1 MSQRIS
7 FRLRKYKRGAHA
19 MKKAELLA
27 EYIFNRRIFLEHEI
41 VQLQE
46 NVRYRPVSSVDCLE
60 LIIARERLAMFI
72 EVTQDISALLKL
84 KNGIPP

>member
-7 FRLRKYKRGAHA
+7 FRLRKYKRGVHT

-27 EYIFNRRIFLEHEI
+27 EYIFNRRLYLEHDI
-41 VQLQE
+41 QQLQE

-60 LIIARERLAMFI
+60 LIIARERLAMFL
-72 EVTQDISALLKL
+72 EVTKDITELLKL